1 MAAIPLQ
8 TPLRRRHSRYELTC
22 PVEVTVLRSGIPQN
36 LPGRLVDAG
45 VGGISVVLS
54 GDLYIGESVGVE
66 FQLPE
71 ARETVQARARVR
83 YQDRIRCGLEFS
95 TLHARKLELVRLWT
109 EESYRVMV
117 SAADAGK
124 DMAKHSPVAEQPQE
138 PHFLQAAHSRAAHPK
153 RHGIRRATKILVL
166 LAVVGVLALGAW
178 AYRHFPEVTHL
189 RAQPATPAITEA
201 LPLRVTV
208 ASSVMQSLITYR
220 TVPVYP
226 EAAQQKDIE
235 GTVLLDTI
243 VGKDGRVLDL
253 RPVSGPPELAA
264 AATEAVKNWRFSPFT
279 LNGDAV
285 EVETTIEVEFR
296 LQDR

>member
-8 TPLRRRHSRYELTC
+8 IPVRRRHPRYELTS

-45 VGGISVVLS
+45 VGGISAVLS

-66 FQLPE
+66 FSLFDTRQ
-71 ARETVQARARVR
+71 TVQARARVR

-95 TLHARKLELVRLWT
+95 TLSASKLELVRLWT
-109 EESYRVMV
+109 EQGHGVMV
-117 SAADAGK
+117 SAADTARIP
-124 DMAKHSPVAEQPQE
+124 PVAAPQ
-138 PHFLQAAHSRAAHPK
+138 FLETARPRAAKPQ
-153 RHGIRRATKILVL
+153 RRGMGWTTGALLFIAFAGIVAF
-166 LAVVGVLALGAW
+166 GAW
-178 AYRHFPEVTHL
+178 AYRHFPEVTRL
-189 RAQPATPAITEA
+189 VSPPATPVAPAPEA

-226 EAAQQKDIE
+226 ALAQQNNIE

-243 VGKDGRVLDL
+243 VGKDGRVVDL
-253 RPVSGPPELAA
+253 QPVSGPPELAP
-264 AATEAVKNWRFSPFT
+264 AATQAVKSWRFSPFT

>member
-8 TPLRRRHSRYELTC
+8 IPVRRRHPRYELTS

-45 VGGISVVLS
+45 VGGISAVLS

-66 FQLPE
+66 FSLFDTRQ
-71 ARETVQARARVR
+71 TVQARARVR

-95 TLHARKLELVRLWT
+95 TLSAGKLELVRLWT
-109 EESYRVMV
+109 EQGHGVMV
-117 SAADAGK
+117 SASDIARIT
-124 DMAKHSPVAEQPQE
+124 PVAAPQ
-138 PHFLQAAHSRAAHPK
+138 FLETARPRAAKP
-153 RHGIRRATKILVL
+153 RRRGMGWTTGALLCIAVAGIIT
-166 LAVVGVLALGAW
+166 LGAW
-178 AYRHFPEVTHL
+178 AYRHFPEVTRL
-189 RAQPATPAITEA
+189 VSPPAAPVTPAPEA

-226 EAAQQKDIE
+226 ELAQEKNIE

-243 VGKDGRVLDL
+243 VGKDGRVIDL
-253 RPVSGPPELAA
+253 RPVSGPPELAP
-264 AATEAVKNWRFSPFT
+264 AATEAVKSWRFSPFT